1 METWWK
7 EILNFG
13 VLGIACVG
21 LVLFILKTLKSHQ
34 KERESWNV
42 SMKEL
47 SDNSSEAINNN
58 TAVLYEI
65 KGLIA
70 SLKK

>member
-1 METWWK
+1 MEWWK

-13 VLGIACVG
+13 VLGIVCVG
-21 LVLFILKTLKSHQ
+21 LAYFILKTIKEHR
-34 KERESWNV
+34 KERDTWNV

-47 SDNSSEAINNN
+47 SNNSSEAINNN
-58 TAVLYEI
+58 TKVLYEI